1 MSANVRRIEKNFQ
14 VHSPQII
21 ASESLNFLDQFLP
34 FSSSD
39 SNSSS
44 SLNAKERR
52 KIAVGLSKIVKVR
65 KSHLL
70 KAFSREFSPLVLVR
84 LMELLGC
91 RETAFAF
98 FKLAFRDYSEK
109 NVRSCCVVAHNL
121 AARNLRF
128 YAQDVISCVIAR
140 IGVSRSREVRGFM
153 WKGHREFETDSSVL
167 DTLMRSYL
175 NVGMANEALE
185 VLNKMW
191 EVKVRPSASA
201 INVLFKLLLRIGDY
215 GSVWKLFRDM
225 VCKEPFP
232 SNYTFNMLI
241 LGFCRKGLLNIGE
254 SLLHVM
260 RKFRCEPDV
269 FTYNIVINANCV
281 RGQTKV
287 ALKWMRFMIETGCKP
302 SIVTFNTVVNALCK
316 EGNFVEARRLF
327 DAIHEA
333 GVSPNT
339 IIYNTIIDG
348 YVKSGEIGEANI
360 LYDEMKNKGISPDGI
375 TFNILISGHYKMDLA
390 MEKFMEMHLSGL
402 RPNIVTFNTLIGGYC
417 KAFDIVSA
425 EEFVHRMYASGVDPD
440 IVTHNIYAHGFCRS
454 RKINRAVKMLDELV
468 LAGIVPDT
476 VTYNTLLNGAC
487 GDILDKALILTGKLL
502 KMAFVP
508 NVVTTNVLLTHFCKQ
523 GMPERALMWGQKL
536 SEISF
541 DFDEITYKIMG
552 RAYHSIEKDAN
563 VDVRETSAKGFF
575 LDSLINA
582 KKLENRVLT
591 VYDFPQ
597 DIKLDFEILI
607 LQVTYDVSSIAIVA
621 EHHSTKFWII
631 QKHLVHKKKLEMIN
645 FRPLARPMHTEGRS
659 ASNVVHWFTDY
670 VVFSASPYLT
680 QYRDAQKNSVFDVNE
695 IKINVDASIFAGT
708 DFTC

>member
-14 VHSPQII
+14 VHSPHII
-21 ASESLNFLDQFLP
+21 TSESLNFLDQFLP
-34 FSSSD
+34 ISSSD

-109 NVRSCCVVAHNL
+109 SVRSCCVVAHNL

-254 SLLHVM
+254 SLLHLM

-287 ALKWMRFMIETGCKP
+287 ALKWMSFMIETGCKP

-348 YVKSGEIGEANI
+348 YVKSGEIGEANM
-360 LYDEMKNKGISPDGI
+360 LYEEMKN
-375 TFNILISGHYKMDLA
+375 
-390 MEKFMEMHLSGL
+390 
-402 RPNIVTFNTLIGGYC
+402 

-607 LQVTYDVSSIAIVA
+607 LQGSA
-621 EHHSTKFWII
+621 EDKVKVLAA
-631 QKHLVHKKKLEMIN
+631 KH
-645 FRPLARPMHTEGRS
+645 A
-659 ASNVVHWFTDY
+659 DY
-670 VVFSASPYLT
+670 VVSSASPYLT